1 MHRAASRPTEP
12 SRQPSIDTPA
22 HPVASRLSLAQRRRQ
37 LIEVARKIFAER
49 GFRGATTRQIAC
61 AAGVTEALIFQHF
74 PDKDSLYAAI
84 LDEQASEQPADG
96 WLTELEAFDTDGE
109 NESDTAVIRKL
120 YTGLIAQHERDPDL
134 LRLMV
139 FSALEGHPLSR
150 QVRARANR
158 LYGFLEAFIRKGQQ
172 TGRFRTGSPGFL
184 ARATLALP
192 VHYILQRHLFKT
204 PLPPLETSDLIESGV
219 AFTLAGLRGETGG
232 GSKNVQN
239 SRAIELDEVRA

>member
-1 MHRAASRPTEP
+1 MDP
-12 SRQPSIDTPA
+12 PA
-22 HPVASRLSLAQRRRQ
+22 PPAASRLSLAQRRRQ
-37 LIEVARKIFAER
+37 LIEVARRIFAER

-84 LDEQASEQPADG
+84 LDEQASDQPADA
-96 WLTELEAFDTDGE
+96 WLTELEAFQTDS
-109 NESDTAVIRKL
+109 NHESDTAVIRML

-134 LRLMV
+134 MRLMV

-150 QVRARANR
+150 HVHARANR
-158 LYGFLEAFIRKGQQ
+158 LYRFLEAFIRKGQQ
-172 TGRFRTGSPGFL
+172 TGRFRAGSPGFL

-204 PLPPLETSDLIESGV
+204 PLPPLEISDLIESGV
-219 AFTLAGLRGETGG
+219 AFTLAGLRGGTTDGP
-232 GSKNVQN
+232 KDAQNV
-239 SRAIELDEVRA
+239 RAVALDEVGA